1 MAELPEPPS
10 GRALRVLAP
19 YLRPHAPALA
29 LAALC
34 VACGA
39 GAAMAMVP
47 LARYAADAFGKL
59 TVGALNLIVL
69 GLVVLFA
76 LRGAFTFA
84 QAALSSHVALTA
96 TARLREDVFAR
107 LLALDLAFH
116 RRHRPADLGARLVQ
130 DVGLVKDALAALLA
144 ELVPSVIIILY
155 SLGYVF
161 WLNWRLALATLV
173 GAPIVGLAIAHFG
186 RKLHDLAGEG
196 QARVSDVF
204 VRAQESLAAVA
215 IVKAFGREGEEAAR
229 FAAASQAHRHALWRA
244 AVVGASQSPVIA
256 TLQTA
261 ALGGVLWVGGWEII
275 QGRLA
280 PADLIAFAAAIGV
293 AVDPTLAVSHAW
305 SRIQIA
311 LAGARRVV
319 ALLDVPL
326 PPPPPADAPPL
337 GADVPGAI
345 AAEGVVFAYEPGRP
359 ALAEVTVEVRAG
371 EVVALVGPSG
381 GGKSTLAMLLVRL
394 GDPEAGRVTLDGR
407 DVRTIRPAELRRA
420 IAYVPQDPV
429 LFAGTIAENL
439 RFGRPDASD
448 ADLEVACRV
457 AQAHD
462 FVAALPE
469 GFATAL
475 GEGGGGLSGGQ
486 RQRLA
491 IARALLAEPAVL
503 VLDEATSA
511 LDNATEEA
519 LRHALAARMRGRTV
533 VLVAHRLT
541 SITGADR
548 VYVLAG
554 GRVVQAG
561 TPAALLAEEGAF
573 RRLVEAGDGGAASRP
588 VP

>member
-1 MAELPEPPS
+1 
-10 GRALRVLAP
+10 
-19 YLRPHAPALA
+19 
-29 LAALC
+29 
-34 VACGA
+34 
-39 GAAMAMVP
+39 MAMVP

-59 TVGALNLIVL
+59 TFGALNLIVL
-69 GLVVLFA
+69 GLIALFA
-76 LRGAFTFA
+76 LRGAFNFA
-84 QAALSSHVALTA
+84 QAALSSHVSLAA
-96 TARLREDVFAR
+96 TAQLREDVFAR

-116 RRHRPADLGARLVQ
+116 RRHRPADLGARLVA

-144 ELVPSVIIILY
+144 ELVPSVIIIFY

-173 GAPIVGLAIAHFG
+173 GAPVVGLAIAHFG

-196 QARVSDVF
+196 QVRVSDVF
-204 VRAQESLAAVA
+204 VRAQESLAAA
-215 IVKAFGREGEEAAR
+215 ALVKAFGREAEEAAR
-229 FAAASQAHRHALWRA
+229 FAAASQAHRQALWRA
-244 AVVGASQSPVIA
+244 AIVGASQSPVIA

-261 ALGGVLWVGGWEII
+261 AMGGVLWVGGYEII

-319 ALLDVPL
+319 ALLEVPL

-337 GADVPGAI
+337 GQVAGAL
-345 AAEGVVFAYEPGRP
+345 AAEGVAFAYEPGRP
-359 ALAEVTVEVRAG
+359 ALAGVSVAAGPG
-371 EVVALVGPSG
+371 EVLALVGPSG

-394 GDPEAGRVTLDGR
+394 GDPDAGRVTLDGR

-439 RFGRPDASD
+439 RFGRPAASD
-448 ADLEVACRV
+448 ADLEAACRV

-462 FVAALPE
+462 FVVALPE
-469 GFATAL
+469 GYATTL

-491 IARALLAEPAVL
+491 IARALVADPAVL

-519 LRHALAARMRGRTV
+519 LRHALADRMRGRTIV
-533 VLVAHRLT
+533 IVAHRLA
-541 SITGADR
+541 SINGADR
-548 VYVLAG
+548 IFVLAG
-554 GRVVQAG
+554 GQVVQAG
-561 TPAALLAEEGAF
+561 TPAALLAEEGPF
-573 RRLVEAGDGGAASRP
+573 RRLVEAGDAGTPSRQAS
-588 VP
+588 